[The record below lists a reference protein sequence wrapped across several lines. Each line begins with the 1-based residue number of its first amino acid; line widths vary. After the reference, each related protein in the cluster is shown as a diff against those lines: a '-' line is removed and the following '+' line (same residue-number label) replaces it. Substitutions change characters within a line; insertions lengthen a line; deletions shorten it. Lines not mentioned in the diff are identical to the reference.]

1 MDSTSMRNR
10 AYAEHAPSSLL
21 ATPACQAFPV
31 IATEACAS
39 NGMRRIT
46 GIRYMKTII
55 CKFKS
60 DGTVIRKTAVINDT
74 LDTLSKSKKNEATD
88 IIEPDTLDFEGWC
101 IYFEITDTLAYEV
114 MFVYDQENSIK
125 TLKPV
130 KAITWDGSDIDHVA
144 ITDVQAVSIT
154 IR

>member
-1 MDSTSMRNR
+1 
-10 AYAEHAPSSLL
+10 
-21 ATPACQAFPV
+21 
-31 IATEACAS
+31 
-39 NGMRRIT
+39 
-46 GIRYMKTII
+46 MKTII

-60 DGTVIRKTAVINDT
+60 DGTDIRKTAVINDS
-74 LDTLSKSKKNEATD
+74 LDGLSKSKKNEATD

-114 MFVYDQENSIK
+114 MFVYDQKNDIK

-130 KAITWDGSDIDHVA
+130 KAITWDGTDIDHVA
-144 ITDVQAVSIT
+144 ITDVQAVCVT

>member
-1 MDSTSMRNR
+1 
-10 AYAEHAPSSLL
+10 
-21 ATPACQAFPV
+21 
-31 IATEACAS
+31 
-39 NGMRRIT
+39 
-46 GIRYMKTII
+46 MKTII

-60 DGTVIRKTAVINDT
+60 DDTDIRKTAVINDS
-74 LDTLSKSKKNEATD
+74 LDTLSKSKRNEATD

-114 MFVYDQENSIK
+114 MFVYDQENGIK
-125 TLKPV
+125 T

-144 ITDVQAVSIT
+144 IIDVQTVSVT

>member
-1 MDSTSMRNR
+1 
-10 AYAEHAPSSLL
+10 
-21 ATPACQAFPV
+21 
-31 IATEACAS
+31 
-39 NGMRRIT
+39 
-46 GIRYMKTII
+46 MKTII

-60 DGTVIRKTAVINDT
+60 DGTDIRKTAVINDS
-74 LDTLSKSKKNEATD
+74 LDGLSKSKKNEATD

-114 MFVYDQENSIK
+114 MFVYDQKNSIK

-130 KAITWDGSDIDHVA
+130 KAITWDGSDIDHVV

>member
-1 MDSTSMRNR
+1 
-10 AYAEHAPSSLL
+10 
-21 ATPACQAFPV
+21 
-31 IATEACAS
+31 
-39 NGMRRIT
+39 
-46 GIRYMKTII
+46 MKTII

-60 DGTVIRKTAVINDT
+60 DGTDIRKTAVINDT
-74 LDTLSKSKKNEATD
+74 LDGFSKSKKNEATD

-114 MFVYDQENSIK
+114 MFAYDQENDIK

-144 ITDVQAVSIT
+144 ITDVQAVSVT